1 MKTRVSFILCALCL
15 LTSNLIAQVT
25 IAPTNLFIDS
35 GSKFGTYMVINGSND
50 TQEISID
57 FFFGYSS
64 TDDDGKRSIVTDDSV
79 AKARYSIADKI
90 KAFPQNFTL
99 SPGQRQVVRLRI
111 NAQNDIPDGTYW
123 ARIRTTSTP
132 ETPPL
137 ELQSNDAV
145 TARVGIKIEQVTGL
159 FYKKGTVTTGIDISG
174 IRTKVNE
181 NGQLVILT
189 DVKRTGNTPFL
200 GSITTSLLDESGAV
214 VKQGLV
220 STSIYFDSTHK
231 EELTIS
237 DLPEGNYTIKVQ
249 FESQRGDLSSKDL
262 AQMETVT
269 KTIPYSIR

>member
-145 TARVGIKIEQVTGL
+145 TARVE
-159 FYKKGTVTTGIDISG
+159 
-174 IRTKVNE
+174 
-181 NGQLVILT
+181 
-189 DVKRTGNTPFL
+189 
-200 GSITTSLLDESGAV
+200 
-214 VKQGLV
+214 
-220 STSIYFDSTHK
+220 
-231 EELTIS
+231 
-237 DLPEGNYTIKVQ
+237 
-249 FESQRGDLSSKDL
+249 
-262 AQMETVT
+262 
-269 KTIPYSIR
+269 